1 MWDVKSLEELGTRLC
16 IRSIFWPGRA
26 GLGGRKYSFKN
37 FEASHNGTKHRA
49 SSYPQ
54 SASLQD

>member
-1 MWDVKSLEELGTRLC
+1 MNSLEELGTRLC